1 MKKFLHLILLAAVLA
16 ALALGGTGCTKKMKK
31 AYHESRAD
39 KMFDAGNFDGAEIE
53 YLRVLRDDH
62 ENAKAFSRLGGIYFD
77 QGRYQMAAPF
87 LERATSLATNDLDLR
102 VKLCKIYAAAG
113 QLKAAR
119 ETAGFILDRDPQSA
133 AGPLLLAQAVTT
145 TKEIAAARA
154 RLEKLALAGD
164 RAPYQVALGT
174 LAFHEGDAKSAEA
187 AFRRALK
194 LDAKSA
200 DALESLGALQALQQ
214 DMKSAGENFKA
225 AADLSPMRSSRRMVY
240 ARFKLQAGEPAAARQ
255 LLDDVVKAAPDYIPA
270 LMGLGEMALEAKKL
284 DECRAT
290 LDKVLARDPDNF
302 DGGMLNARLKY
313 AQADLPGCVAVL
325 ERMSKI
331 YLQSTA
337 VHFQLGAA
345 YVAVGDEPKAMLS
358 LNRALELDAGFPQA
372 VLLLAEIQVK
382 NRNPDPAI
390 VSLGKLVQSQPQLL
404 PAHLLLADAY
414 RLRGQVRD
422 ALAVYAALEKISPK
436 NPQIPLLSGAALA
449 QLGDVTT
456 ARAAF
461 ERALA
466 IEPENAPALE
476 QLVDLDLAQ
485 KKYDAAMQRLQS
497 RLQATPGKLA
507 LPLLVAKVQL
517 ARGDRAA
524 AEATLLKTA
533 ADFPKNDS
541 PGLLL
546 AQLYYDGK
554 QNDQAKKQLHT
565 AIEKNP
571 RNLPA
576 MMLLATISEG
586 EADYKSAAEVY
597 DQVLRVEPKFSP
609 ALNNLAYLC
618 SEFLGQLDRAYE
630 LAQRTRELLPFDPS
644 AADTLGWILYKR
656 GSYANALGLL
666 HEGAAKLSDQPEIL
680 FHYGMAQYMTGDE
693 AGARAALQNALVGG
707 KDFRGREECRSAL
720 ELLEINPPT
729 AKPDDRAKLE
739 KRVAEKADDPVAQGR
754 LAAICERDGDA
765 ARAISSYEAV
775 LKTDAKN
782 LPALNGLTRLWEAK
796 DAAKA
801 YGFAKTAY
809 KFSPNDSASAH
820 LYGRLA
826 YQNGELKLADSV
838 LTPVAKTSP
847 ENFLLQY
854 DYARAAYLVGKI
866 SAAQSALQSARSGN
880 LPAQPAGEAARMA
893 DLIAFANTPDA
904 ASPVAA
910 KVPAILQAEPDYVP
924 ALMALAKLKEISG
937 DLPAA
942 TAACEK
948 ILARA
953 ADFTPAQR
961 ELAILYS
968 RDKSKSAQAY
978 ALAVKARDAYPTDP
992 ALAKTIGLIVFQQG
1006 DFTRAASLLKD
1017 CAAKQ
1022 PTDPEIFYYLGAAQ
1036 AKLNQKLSAKASL
1049 DQALNLKLASPLA
1062 DSARQILAGLK

>member
-1 MKKFLHLILLAAVLA
+1 MKKFLQLILISAVL
-16 ALALGGTGCTKKMKK
+16 ALALGGTGCTSKMKK

-39 KMFDAGNFDGAEIE
+39 KMFAAGNFDGAEIE

-102 VKLCKIYAAAG
+102 SKLCKIYSASG
-113 QLKAAR
+113 QLKLAR
-119 ETAGFILDRDPQSA
+119 ETAGFIMDRDSQNA
-133 AGPLLLAQAVTT
+133 EGPLLLAQTAATA
-145 TKEIAAARA
+145 KEIAAVRA

-174 LAFHEGDAKSAEA
+174 LAFREGDAKSAEA

-200 DALESLGALQALQQ
+200 DALEALGALSALQK

-225 AADLSPMRSSRRMVY
+225 AAELSPLRSPRWLVY
-240 ARFKLQAGEPAAARQ
+240 ARFKLQAGEPAAARKI
-255 LLDDVVKAAPDYIPA
+255 LDDVVKAAPDYIPA
-270 LMGLGEMALEAKKL
+270 LMGLGELALEGKKL

-313 AQADLPGCVAVL
+313 AQADMAGCVAVL

-345 YVAVGDEPKAMLS
+345 YVAAGDETKAVLS
-358 LNRALELDAGFPQA
+358 LNRALELDASFPQA
-372 VLLLAEIQVK
+372 ILLLAEIQVK

-404 PAHLLLADAY
+404 PAQLLLADAY

-422 ALAVYAALEKISPK
+422 ALTVYARLETIAPT
-436 NPQIPLLSGAALA
+436 NAQIPLLIGAARL
-449 QLGDVTT
+449 QLGEATP

-476 QLVDLDLAQ
+476 QLVNLDLVQ
-485 KKYDAAMQRLQS
+485 KKYDDAMQRLSARQ
-497 RLQATPGKLA
+497 QATPGKLA

-546 AQLYYDGK
+546 AQLYYDAR
-554 QNDQAKKQLHT
+554 QNDQAKKQLRT

-586 EADYKSAAEVY
+586 EQDYKAAAEAY
-597 DQVLRVEPKFSP
+597 DQVLKADPKFSP

-618 SEFLGQLDRAYE
+618 AEFLGQLDRAYE

-644 AADTLGWILYKR
+644 AADTLGWILYQR

-693 AGARAALQNALVGG
+693 AGARAALQSALVGD
-707 KDFRGREECRSAL
+707 KNFRGREECRSAL
-720 ELLEINPPT
+720 ALLEINPTT
-729 AKPDDRAKLE
+729 AQPADRAKLE

-765 ARAISSYEAV
+765 ARAIASYEAV

-782 LPALNGLTRLWEAK
+782 LSALNGLTRLWEAK
-796 DAAKA
+796 DLAKA

-809 KFSPNDSASAH
+809 KFSPNDDESAH

-826 YQNGELKLADSV
+826 YQNGEFKLADSV
-838 LTPVAKTSP
+838 LTPAVKDHP
-847 ENFLLQY
+847 ENFALQY

-866 SAAQSALQSARSGN
+866 SAAQSALQSARSGK
-880 LPAQPAGEAARMA
+880 LPAQPAAEAARMA
-893 DLIAFANTPDA
+893 DLIAFANSPDA

-910 KVPAILQAEPDYVP
+910 KVPEILQAEPDYVP
-924 ALMALAKLKEISG
+924 ALMALAKLKELAG
-937 DLPAA
+937 DIPAA
-942 TAACEK
+942 TAAGEK

-968 RDKSKSAQAY
+968 RDQAKLAPAY
-978 ALAVKARDAYPTDP
+978 ALAIKARDAYPTDP
-992 ALAKTIGLIVFQQG
+992 ALAKTIGVIVFQQG

-1022 PTDPEIFYYLGAAQ
+1022 PADPEIFYYLGAAQ

-1049 DQALNLKLASPLA
+1049 DQALNLKLTGALA
-1062 DSARQILAGLK
+1062 DSARQIMAGLK